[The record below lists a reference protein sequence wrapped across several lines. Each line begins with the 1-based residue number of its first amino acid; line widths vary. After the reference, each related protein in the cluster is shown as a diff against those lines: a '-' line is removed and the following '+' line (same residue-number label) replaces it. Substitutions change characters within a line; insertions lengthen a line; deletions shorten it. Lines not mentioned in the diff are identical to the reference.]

1 MTMEVI
7 LYSTGC
13 PKCNVLKKKLEAAN
27 INYTEVT
34 DTDKVSQICNSTGF
48 DSVPIIAIEDGDIL
62 DFNRAIAWVKQVG
75 EENDK

>member
-1 MTMEVI
+1 MEVI

-13 PKCNVLKKKLEAAN
+13 PKCKVLKKKLEAAN

-34 DTDKVSQICNSTGF
+34 DTDKVYQICKSTGF
-48 DSVPIIAIEDGDIL
+48 DSVPIIEIEDGHIL

-75 EENDK
+75 DSNA

>member
-1 MTMEVI
+1 MEVI
-7 LYSTGC
+7 LYSTSC

-48 DSVPIIAIEDGDIL
+48 ESVPIIAIEDGDIL

-75 EENDK
+75 EQNDK

>member
-1 MTMEVI
+1 MEVT

-13 PKCNVLKKKLEAAN
+13 PKCKVLKKKLEAAN

-34 DTDKVSQICNSTGF
+34 DTDKVYQICKSTGL
-48 DSVPIIAIEDGDIL
+48 DSVPIIAIEDGHIL

-75 EENDK
+75 EQN

>member
-1 MTMEVI
+1 MEVI

-48 DSVPIIAIEDGDIL
+48 NSVPIIAIEDGDIL

-75 EENDK
+75 EQNDK

>member
-1 MTMEVI
+1 MEVT

-34 DTDKVSQICNSTGF
+34 DMDKVSQICNSTGF
-48 DSVPIIAIEDGDIL
+48 NSVPIIAIEDGDIL

-75 EENDK
+75 EQNDK

>member
-1 MTMEVI
+1 MEVT

-13 PKCNVLKKKLEAAN
+13 PKCKVLKKKLEAAN

-34 DTDKVSQICNSTGF
+34 DTDKVYQICKSTGL
-48 DSVPIIAIEDGDIL
+48 DSVPIIAIEDGHIL

-75 EENDK
+75 DNNA

>member
-1 MTMEVI
+1 MEVI

-75 EENDK
+75 EQNDK

>member
-1 MTMEVI
+1 MEVT

-27 INYTEVT
+27 ISYTEVT

-48 DSVPIIAIEDGDIL
+48 DSVPIIAIEDGHIL

-75 EENDK
+75 GQNGK

>member
-1 MTMEVI
+1 MKVT

-48 DSVPIIAIEDGDIL
+48 DSVPIIAIEDGHIL

-75 EENDK
+75 EQNDK

>member
-1 MTMEVI
+1 MEVT

-27 INYTEVT
+27 IDYTEVT
-34 DTDKVSQICNSTGF
+34 DTDEVSQICNSTGF
-48 DSVPIIAIEDGDIL
+48 DSVPIIAIEDGHIL

-75 EENDK
+75 GQNGK

>member
-1 MTMEVI
+1 MEVI

-48 DSVPIIAIEDGDIL
+48 ESVPIIAIEDGDIL

-75 EENDK
+75 EQNDK

>member
-1 MTMEVI
+1 MEVI

-34 DTDKVSQICNSTGF
+34 DTDKISQICNSTGF
-48 DSVPIIAIEDGDIL
+48 DSVPIIAIEDGHIL

-75 EENDK
+75 DNNA

>member
-1 MTMEVI
+1 MKVT

-48 DSVPIIAIEDGDIL
+48 DSVPIIAIEDGHIL

-75 EENDK
+75 GQNGK

>member
-1 MTMEVI
+1 MEVI

-48 DSVPIIAIEDGDIL
+48 ESVPIIAIEDGHIL
-62 DFNRAIAWVKQVG
+62 DFNRAIAWIKQVG
-75 EENDK
+75 EQNDK

>member
-1 MTMEVI
+1 MEVT

-34 DTDKVSQICNSTGF
+34 DTDKVSQICNSTGL
-48 DSVPIIAIEDGDIL
+48 DSIPIIAIEDGHIL

-75 EENDK
+75 GQNGK

>member
-1 MTMEVI
+1 MEVI

-34 DTDKVSQICNSTGF
+34 DIDKVSQICNSTGF
-48 DSVPIIAIEDGDIL
+48 DSVPIIAIEDGHIL

-75 EENDK
+75 EQNDK

>member
-1 MTMEVI
+1 MGVT

-13 PKCNVLKKKLEAAN
+13 PKCKVLKKKLEAAN

-34 DTDKVSQICNSTGF
+34 DTDKIYQICNSTGF
-48 DSVPIIAIEDGDIL
+48 DSVPIIAIEDGHIL

-75 EENDK
+75 DNNA

>member
-1 MTMEVI
+1 MEVT

-48 DSVPIIAIEDGDIL
+48 DSVPIIAIEDGHIL

-75 EENDK
+75 GQNGK

>member
-1 MTMEVI
+1 MEVI

-27 INYTEVT
+27 VNYTEVT
-34 DTDKVSQICNSTGF
+34 DTDKVTQICNSTGF
-48 DSVPIIAIEDGDIL
+48 DSVPIIAIEDGHIL

-75 EENDK
+75 EQNGK

>member
-1 MTMEVI
+1 MEVT

-34 DTDKVSQICNSTGF
+34 DTDKVTQICNSTGF
-48 DSVPIIAIEDGDIL
+48 DSVPIIAIEDGHIL

-75 EENDK
+75 EQNGK

>member
-1 MTMEVI
+1 MEVT

-48 DSVPIIAIEDGDIL
+48 DSVPIIAIEDGHIL
-62 DFNRAIAWVKQVG
+62 DFNRAIAWVKQAGVQNG
-75 EENDK
+75 K

>member
-1 MTMEVI
+1 MEVT

-27 INYTEVT
+27 ISYTEVT

-48 DSVPIIAIEDGDIL
+48 DSVPIIAIEDGHIL

-75 EENDK
+75 GQNGE

>member
-1 MTMEVI
+1 MEVT

-27 INYTEVT
+27 IDYTEVT

-48 DSVPIIAIEDGDIL
+48 DSVPIIAIEDGHIL

-75 EENDK
+75 GQNGK

>member
-1 MTMEVI
+1 MEVT

-13 PKCNVLKKKLEAAN
+13 PKCKVLKKKLEAAN

-34 DTDKVSQICNSTGF
+34 DTDKVYQICNSTGF
-48 DSVPIIAIEDGDIL
+48 DSVPIIAIEDGNIL

-75 EENDK
+75 DNNA

>member
-1 MTMEVI
+1 MEVI

>member
-1 MTMEVI
+1 MEVT

-48 DSVPIIAIEDGDIL
+48 DSVPIIAIEDGHIL

-75 EENDK
+75 VQNGK

>member
-1 MTMEVI
+1 MEVT

-13 PKCNVLKKKLEAAN
+13 PKCKVLKKKLEAAN

-34 DTDKVSQICNSTGF
+34 DTDKVYQICNSTGF
-48 DSVPIIAIEDGDIL
+48 DSVPIIAIEDGRIL

-75 EENDK
+75 DNNA

>member
-1 MTMEVI
+1 MEVT

-27 INYTEVT
+27 VNYTEVT
-34 DTDKVSQICNSTGF
+34 DTDKVTQICNSTGF
-48 DSVPIIAIEDGDIL
+48 DSVPIIAIEDGHIL

-75 EENDK
+75 EQNGK